1 MGWKVKEADAEGLP
15 GSISLGKVVGYRDEE
30 QTQPILQEEIFVP
43 GQAIPDEYVAP
54 YLERLANDPED
65 HLHAFLEGGDIPEAS
80 SSSEKSEYEGWSVD
94 DLQTEADSRNLE
106 VEGTGSNGKVLKKD
120 LVAALEASDNPFIS

>member
-1 MGWKVKEADAEGLP
+1 MIPRIICTLSWRVATSP
-15 GSISLGKVVGYRDEE
+15 R
-30 QTQPILQEEIFVP
+30 
-43 GQAIPDEYVAP
+43 QAPAA
-54 YLERLANDPED
+54 RRA
-65 HLHAFLEGGDIPEAS
+65 
-80 SSSEKSEYEGWSVD
+80 EYEGWSVD

>member
-54 YLERLANDPED
+54 LP
-65 HLHAFLEGGDIPEAS
+65 GAS
-80 SSSEKSEYEGWSVD
+80 R
-94 DLQTEADSRNLE
+94 Q
-106 VEGTGSNGKVLKKD
+106 
-120 LVAALEASDNPFIS
+120 